1 VRSRSRPSEASVS
14 PGGSDTDRTR
24 VAGRLDIV
32 KVIEHL
38 ANATKP
44 LVSVEIIPPRRGGN
58 VERIYEAVSSLIP
71 YEPPFID
78 ITSHAGETVWDEV
91 PGGTFRR
98 RVTRKAPGTFGL
110 CAAIKYRFDIDP
122 VPHVLCNGF
131 TREETEDALIELNYL
146 GIENVLAIRGDG
158 ERRPPAEGRSANEGA
173 LELVG
178 QVAAMNRG
186 EYLEELVESTPTNF
200 CIGVAAYPEKHAEA
214 PNLERDI
221 AVLLE
226 KQRAGAE
233 YAVTQL
239 FYDNEVFFRF
249 VKTARDQGVT
259 IPIVPGLKIL
269 TRRGHVTSIPRVF
282 NVSVPEALVAEVA
295 AVDDDGVAEVG
306 IRWAYEQT
314 MQLFEQGVPSAHF
327 YVMQDTGPLV
337 SLLGMLKTSVG

>member
-1 VRSRSRPSEASVS
+1 M
-14 PGGSDTDRTR
+14 
-24 VAGRLDIV
+24 
-32 KVIEHL
+32 KVVEHL
-38 ANATKP
+38 ANATRP
-44 LVSVEIIPPRRGGN
+44 FVSVEIIPPRRGGN
-58 VERIYEAVSSLIP
+58 VQRIYGAVSSLMP
-71 YEPPFID
+71 YRPPFID
-78 ITSHAGETVWDEV
+78 ITSHAAETVWDEQA
-91 PGGTFRR
+91 GGTWRR

-110 CAAIKYRFDIDP
+110 CAAIKHRFDVDP

-158 ERRPPAEGRSANEGA
+158 ERREPPEGRSVNPGA

-178 QVAAMNRG
+178 QISAMNRG
-186 EYLEELVESTPTNF
+186 EYLEELEEATPSDF
-200 CIGVAAYPEKHAEA
+200 CVGVACYPEKHEEA

-226 KQRAGAE
+226 KQQAGAE

-249 VKTARDQGVT
+249 VKACRDQGVT

-269 TRRGHVTSIPRVF
+269 TRRSHVTNVPKHF
-282 NVSVPEALVAEVA
+282 NVSVPETLVAEIA
-295 AVDDDGVAEVG
+295 AVPDDAVAEVG

-314 MQLFEQGVPSAHF
+314 AQLFEQGVPSAHF
-327 YVMQDTGPLV
+327 YVMQDTSALV
-337 SLLGMLKTSVG
+337 SLLERLRPDL

>member
-1 VRSRSRPSEASVS
+1 M
-14 PGGSDTDRTR
+14 
-24 VAGRLDIV
+24 

-38 ANATKP
+38 ASATKP
-44 LVSVEIIPPRRGGN
+44 LVSVEIIPPRRGRN
-58 VERIYEAVSSLIP
+58 VERIYEAVASLMP

-78 ITSHAGETVWDEV
+78 ITSHAAETVWDEV
-91 PGGTFRR
+91 PGGTYRR

-110 CAAIKYRFDIDP
+110 CAAIKYRFDVDP

-131 TREETEDALIELNYL
+131 TREETEDSLIELNYL

-158 ERRPPAEGRSANEGA
+158 ERRAPTDGRSANDGA

-186 EYLEELVESTPTNF
+186 EYLEELAESTPTDF
-200 CIGVAAYPEKHAEA
+200 CIGVAAYPEKHEEA

-221 AVLLE
+221 GVLVE

-249 VKTARDQGVT
+249 VKACRDQGVT
-259 IPIVPGLKIL
+259 IPIIPGLKIL
-269 TRRGHVTSIPRVF
+269 TRRTHVTSIPKTF
-282 NVSVPEALVAEVA
+282 NVAVPEALVAEVA
-295 AVDDDGVAEVG
+295 GASDDGVADVG
-306 IRWAYEQT
+306 IRWAFEQT
-314 MQLFEQGVPSAHF
+314 LQLFEQGVPSAHF

-337 SLLGMLKTSVG
+337 SLLEMLKKSL

>member
-1 VRSRSRPSEASVS
+1 
-14 PGGSDTDRTR
+14 
-24 VAGRLDIV
+24 V

-38 ANATKP
+38 ANATRP
-44 LVSVEIIPPRRGGN
+44 LVSVEIIPPRRGGS
-58 VERIYEAVSSLIP
+58 VQRIYDAVSSLMP

-78 ITSHAGETVWDEV
+78 ITSHAAETVWDEV
-91 PGGTFRR
+91 PGGTWRR

-131 TREETEDALIELNYL
+131 TREETEDSLIELHYL
-146 GIENVLAIRGDG
+146 GIENVLAIRGDA
-158 ERRPPAEGRSANEGA
+158 ERREPPEGRTVNPNA

-178 QVAAMNRG
+178 QISAMNRG
-186 EYLEELVESTPTNF
+186 EYLEELEEATPTDF
-200 CIGVAAYPEKHAEA
+200 CIGVAAYPEKHEEA

-226 KQRAGAE
+226 KQEAGAE

-249 VKTARDQGVT
+249 VKAARDQGVT

-269 TRRGHVTSIPRVF
+269 TRRSHVTNVPKHF

-295 AVDDDGVAEVG
+295 AVDDDRVADVG
-306 IRWAYEQT
+306 IRWAHRQT
-314 MQLFEQGVPSAHF
+314 VQLFEEGVPSAHF

-337 SLLGMLKTSVG
+337 SLLELLKRDL

>member
-1 VRSRSRPSEASVS
+1 M
-14 PGGSDTDRTR
+14 
-24 VAGRLDIV
+24 

-38 ANATKP
+38 ANASRP

-58 VERIYEAVSSLIP
+58 VDRIYDAVTSLLP

-146 GIENVLAIRGDG
+146 GIENVLAIRGDA
-158 ERRPPAEGRSANEGA
+158 EARVPPEGRSANANA

-178 QVAAMNRG
+178 QIAAMNRG
-186 EYLEELVESTPTNF
+186 HYMVELEEATPTDF
-200 CIGVAAYPEKHAEA
+200 SIGVACYPEKHEEA

-221 AVLLE
+221 TFLLE
-226 KQRAGAE
+226 KQLAGAE

-239 FYDNEVFFRF
+239 FYDNELFFRF
-249 VKTARDQGVT
+249 VKAARDQGVT

-269 TRRGHVTSIPRVF
+269 TRRSHVTNVPRVF

-295 AVDDDGVAEVG
+295 SVDDDRVADVG

-337 SLLGMLKTSVG
+337 SLLEMLKPDL

>member
-1 VRSRSRPSEASVS
+1 
-14 PGGSDTDRTR
+14 
-24 VAGRLDIV
+24 V
-32 KVIEHL
+32 KVVEHL
-38 ANATKP
+38 ANATRP

-58 VERIYEAVSSLIP
+58 VQRIYDAVESLLP

-78 ITSHAGETVWDEV
+78 ITSHAAETVWDEV

-131 TREETEDALIELNYL
+131 TREETEDALIELNFL

-158 ERRPPAEGRSANEGA
+158 DPRIPSTGRSANANA

-178 QVAAMNRG
+178 QIAAMNRG
-186 EYLEELVESTPTNF
+186 EYLEELEEATPTDF
-200 CIGVAAYPEKHAEA
+200 CLGVACYPEKHEEA

-221 AVLLE
+221 AFLVE

-239 FYDNEVFFRF
+239 FYDNEAYFGF
-249 VKTARDQGVT
+249 VKAARNQGVT
-259 IPIVPGLKIL
+259 IPIVPGLKLL
-269 TRRGHVTSIPRVF
+269 TRRSHVTSIPRAF

-295 AVDDDGVAEVG
+295 AVPDERIADVG
-306 IRWAYEQT
+306 IEWALRQT
-314 MQLFEQGVPSAHF
+314 LQLFEQGVPSAHF

-337 SLLGMLKTSVG
+337 RLLERLRPEL